1 MTFESTGTGKRRMMV
16 ESNGTALQG
25 VMLGVPK
32 PPLPLGWALI
42 AAAAAGPLLDDA
54 FPRFGIWPTAFAG
67 IALALVALK
76 GRKGDSAFL
85 VGLIF
90 GIAFYFPHIEWAAVF
105 LGPIPWSALSMLMAL
120 WCGLGGIALT
130 WAYRYVPRA
139 WPGAATRVWLLPA
152 VVAGLWTAREAI
164 AAVWPYGGFSWGR
177 VAFSQ
182 SDGPFSHLFAWLGVS
197 GVGFVMV
204 FLVAAAIEIA
214 GQVGHALRAAV
225 PDAASRSR
233 VRELAQR
240 RWLGLA
246 AVVIALL
253 AIPGWTSLPGTTSTD
268 TLRVG
273 AVQGDTKAGYFDPP
287 EHLGDNLRGQLAAT
301 TPVYDQ
307 DVDVVVWPEGSSDL
321 NPLAYPEA
329 ATAFSEVSRLADAPL
344 VAGIIT
350 ARDQGTQDANG
361 DEVYK
366 YFNTSTLWHAD
377 AGQVDFYD
385 KKHPVPFGEYVP
397 DRWFWRQFAPD
408 LIDLIGREYTPGT
421 TDAVLDV
428 GSAKTGGRSVLA
440 GIAICFDIVDD
451 QLMSEMVDQGAQI
464 VFGQTNNAD
473 FGFTDESVQ
482 QLAIARI
489 RAIETARSVVNISTV
504 GTSAIVY
511 PDGSVHDEL
520 TWYQPGVM
528 VDDVPLGTTVTPAVF
543 GGRQVEWLVSYGA
556 LLVLG
561 LGALQS
567 RRPRKR
573 RP

>member
-1 MTFESTGTGKRRMMV
+1 MRGTPARP
-16 ESNGTALQG
+16 A
-25 VMLGVPK
+25 
-32 PPLPLGWALI
+32 LPLGWALV

-85 VGLIF
+85 VGLVF
-90 GIAFYFPHIEWAAVF
+90 GVAFYFPHIEWAAVF

-120 WCGLGGIALT
+120 WCGLGGIAIS

-139 WPGAATRVWLLPA
+139 WPGVAAQLWLLPA
-152 VVAGLWTAREAI
+152 VVAGLWIAREAI

-204 FLVAAAIEIA
+204 FLVAAGVEVVAHLSRAMRE
-214 GQVGHALRAAV
+214 ALPGAA
-225 PDAASRSR
+225 DRSR
-233 VRELAQR
+233 VPAEAGR
-240 RWLGLA
+240 RWLAIA
-246 AVVIALL
+246 AIVLALL
-253 AIPGWTSLPGTTSTD
+253 AVPAWTSLPGTTSTQ

-287 EHLGDNLRGQLAAT
+287 ENVGDNLRGQLAAT
-301 TPVYDQ
+301 EPVYDQ
-307 DVDVVVWPEGSSDL
+307 DVDVVVWPEGSSDV
-321 NPLAYPEA
+321 NPLAYPQA
-329 ATAFSEVSRLADAPL
+329 ADAFDDVARRADAPL

-350 ARDQGTQDANG
+350 ARDQGTVDANG
-361 DEVYK
+361 DEVYR
-366 YFNTSTLWHAD
+366 YFNTSTLWHAGE
-377 AGQVDFYD
+377 GQVDYYD

-397 DRWFWRQFAPD
+397 DRWFWRQFAPE

-451 QLMSEMVDQGAQI
+451 ELMTQMVDQGAQI
-464 VFGQTNNAD
+464 IFGQTNNAD

-482 QLAIARI
+482 QLAIAKI

-511 PDGSVHDEL
+511 PDGSVHDQL
-520 TWYQPGVM
+520 TWYEPGVM
-528 VDDVPLGTTVTPAVF
+528 IDDVPLGTSVTPAVF

-556 LLVLG
+556 LLVL
-561 LGALQS
+561 LLAMVS
-567 RRPRKR
+567 TRRPRR
-573 RP
+573 VTRTAAPGR